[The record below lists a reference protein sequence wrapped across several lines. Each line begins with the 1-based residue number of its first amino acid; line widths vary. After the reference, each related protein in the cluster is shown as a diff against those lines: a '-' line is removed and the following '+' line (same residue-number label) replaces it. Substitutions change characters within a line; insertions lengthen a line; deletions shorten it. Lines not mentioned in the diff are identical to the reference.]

1 MANAFDLNLIRRCR
15 RGVAGL
21 SIGFARA
28 IAVCV
33 VLLGWSAIDGRALAD
48 GWNSIAG
55 GDATLGHKL
64 VEENCARCHGSDQAG
79 LLSGGTTPSQQDL
92 AEIVTDRQI
101 LVRAFYFDRHPSMP
115 RFLFGDYEMN
125 NLLAYF
131 AELRTGNAQQPFPR
145 SWTR

>member
-1 MANAFDLNLIRRCR
+1 M
-15 RGVAGL
+15 
-21 SIGFARA
+21 
-28 IAVCV
+28 AVCLAMLG
-33 VLLGWSAIDGRALAD
+33 LLAIDDRAFAD

-55 GDATLGHKL
+55 GDATAGHKL
-64 VEENCARCHGSDQAG
+64 VEENCARCHGSDETG
-79 LLSGGTTPSQQDL
+79 LLTGGSTPSQQDL
-92 AEIVTDRQI
+92 AEIVTNRQI

-125 NLLAYF
+125 NILAYF

>member
-1 MANAFDLNLIRRCR
+1 MSRTTAVIAVSLALL
-15 RGVAGL
+15 GL
-21 SIGFARA
+21 SAVDSRA
-28 IAVCV
+28 P
-33 VLLGWSAIDGRALAD
+33 AD

-55 GDATLGHKL
+55 GDATAGHRL
-64 VEENCARCHGSDQAG
+64 VEENCVRCHGSDETG
-79 LLSGGTTPSQQDL
+79 LLSGGSTPSQQDL
-92 AEIVTDRQI
+92 AEIVTDRQV

-125 NLLAYF
+125 NILAYF